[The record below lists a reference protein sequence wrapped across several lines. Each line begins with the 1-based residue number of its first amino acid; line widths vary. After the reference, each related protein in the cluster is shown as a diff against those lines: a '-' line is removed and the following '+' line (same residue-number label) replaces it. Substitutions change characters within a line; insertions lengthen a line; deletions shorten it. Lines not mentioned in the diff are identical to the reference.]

1 MDTEEALTE
10 RQNEIA
16 IMIAQG
22 LGNKEIAFRLGIRE
36 STVKNHVTE
45 AFRRSG
51 YRNRVELAVR
61 YAHLQNLGAG
71 I

>member
-1 MDTEEALTE
+1 MDTEEALTQ

-51 YRNRVELAVR
+51 CRNRVELAVR
-61 YAHLQNLGAG
+61 YAHQQNLGAG